1 MDDVYMDS
9 PVSEKDF
16 ELYEKLIA
24 DIGKTIEDAV
34 NNDGLSLLLVFP
46 ALVSCICDVL
56 GNIEVKERQGHV
68 DKIVAMLPDALAK
81 LNQLALIEESDSV
94 H

>member
-56 GNIEVKERQGHV
+56 GNIEVKNVRV
-68 DKIVAMLPDALAK
+68 TSTK
-81 LNQLALIEESDSV
+81 LSPCFLMPSRN
-94 H
+94 